1 MEKNEE
7 KNKNIFSGKK
17 NNKNSLS
24 FQNLVKLQKLIKTE
38 SAMRDI
44 CKNKRIL

>member
-1 MEKNEE
+1 MEKNKE
-7 KNKNIFSGKK
+7 KIKNIISEKM

-44 CKNKRIL
+44 CKNKRIF

>member
-1 MEKNEE
+1 MEKNKE
-7 KNKNIFSGKK
+7 KIKNIISEKM

-44 CKNKRIL
+44 CKNKTIF